1 MMLHLK
7 SSTTLS
13 EDSVFLQQTID
24 NPRKFDLQDQ
34 AGGGSEQLSD
44 RKQSRERE
52 GPARWG
58 FANRHLLKSLL

>member
-34 AGGGSEQLSD
+34 AGGD
-44 RKQSRERE
+44 QSSSRIASRVES
-52 GPARWG
+52 ARVRLVG
-58 FANRHLLKSLL
+58 GLPTDIS